1 MKSLLTIAMALCWL
15 PLSLLADEKEVVNE
29 APQFEVKGVVVDE
42 NGGPLPGA
50 SVWVKGTVVG
60 AGTDVN
66 GNFSFKLTT
75 TEKCVLRVSF
85 TGYTPE
91 ERTVTPGADTLYR
104 FQLRPSDNPL
114 DEVVVTSLR
123 VPKPLKEVPVVT
135 RVISRSDIERLNPL
149 DLQSLLEYQMPG
161 LQFGIAHGSGLP
173 ELKYQGSTGG
183 YVLFMIDGERVA
195 GEGSSNNIDYNLVD
209 IDNVE
214 RVEIVKGPMSTLY
227 GSQAMGGVVNII
239 TRDAGR
245 PFTGEVSARYGTND
259 EQKYS
264 LSLGTKQGRFSSMT
278 TGSYRKRDAY
288 AVEDEEGQISYTHYK
303 DIHGQD
309 SVVADTSTL
318 GLTSVK
324 GFEIWQASEKL
335 SFTFNERLRASLKGA
350 YYHNKVL
357 DYAAGKVWD
366 EFSNYSINPQVYYS
380 INANHYLDVTYL
392 YENYVKREKN
402 NAGKNDKVFGDQTNT
417 ARIVY
422 TGQLGEKHL
431 LTAGAEL
438 NTQRLRHYWF
448 GNGTGRVYEAQNYAV
463 YVQEDW
469 RVSDKFN
476 VVAGVRGNIH
486 SKYGFHASASVSLMC
501 RVGVLA
507 LRGGYGMGFRIPSLK
522 ELYSEYDMGDNGWFL
537 ILGNE
542 DLEPETSHQGT
553 LSAEVTKGIFNAS
566 VSGYYTYYEN
576 EIALGS
582 APDGENQQYY
592 NAEHANRT
600 GLDATAQ
607 FRFRNGLE
615 LRAAYAYV
623 NANSEVDGYNR
634 ASDRP
639 HSMTFSASYTRAIRK
654 VTLSAA
660 LNGWW
665 MSSVDVWSKNS
676 ADGYVLNT
684 YDGRTFCSLNVT
696 GKFPR
701 GIRFSAVVD
710 NLFDFRDKNVTA
722 DQTVTPQRG
731 IGFIG
736 TLSINL
742 GDMFQL

>member
-1 MKSLLTIAMALCWL
+1 MRNLFAIIF
-15 PLSLLADEKEVVNE
+15 LLAFLPPLMAEEEETVNE
-29 APQFEVKGVVVDE
+29 APRHEVKGVVTDE
-42 NGGPLPGA
+42 RGEPLPGA
-50 SVWVKGTVVG
+50 SVWVKGTMVG

-66 GNFSFKLTT
+66 GRFAFKLST
-75 TEKCVLRVSF
+75 TERCVVRVSF
-85 TGYTPE
+85 TGYRAE

-114 DEVVVTSLR
+114 EEVVVTSLR
-123 VPKPLKEVPVVT
+123 APKPLKEVPVVT
-135 RVISRSDIERLNPL
+135 RVVSRADIERLNPL
-149 DLQSLLEYQMPG
+149 DLQSLLEYSMPG

-183 YVLFMIDGERVA
+183 YVLFMVDGERVA

-209 IDNVE
+209 VDNVE

-239 TRDAGR
+239 TRDANR
-245 PFTGEVSARYGTND
+245 PFSGNASVRQGTND
-259 EQKYS
+259 EGKYS

-278 TGSYRKRDAY
+278 TGSYRKREAY
-288 AVEDEEGQISYTHYK
+288 AVEDEEGQITLTHYK
-303 DIHGQD
+303 DTHGRD

-318 GLTSVK
+318 GMTSVK

-335 SFTFNERLRASLKGA
+335 SFTFNERLRASVKGS

-357 DYAAGKVWD
+357 DYAAGKTWD
-366 EFSNYSINPQVYYS
+366 EFSNYSVNPQVSHS
-380 INANHYLDVTYL
+380 INENHYLSLTYL

-402 NAGKNDKVFGDQTNT
+402 EAGKNDKVFGDQTNT
-417 ARIVY
+417 ARVEY
-422 TGQLGEKHL
+422 TGQLGERHL
-431 LTAGAEL
+431 FIAGAEL

-463 YVQEDW
+463 YAQEDW
-469 RVSDKFN
+469 RASERLN

-486 SKYGFHASASVSLMC
+486 SKYGFHASPSVSAMW
-501 RVGVLA
+501 RVGVLS

-522 ELYSEYDMGDNGWFL
+522 ELHSEYDMGDNGWFL

-553 LSAEVTKGIFNAS
+553 LSAEVTKGALNAT

-576 EIALGS
+576 EIALGA
-582 APDGENQQYY
+582 APDGKNQQYY
-592 NAEHANRT
+592 NAKHANRT

-607 FRFRNGLE
+607 LRLDNGLT
-615 LRAAYAYV
+615 LNASYAYV
-623 NANSEVDGYNR
+623 NANSKVDGYNM

-639 HSMTFSASYTRAIRK
+639 HSMTFSANYVKAIRR
-654 VTLSAA
+654 VTVSATLS
-660 LNGWW
+660 GWW
-665 MSSVDVWSKNS
+665 MSSVETWHKNE
-676 ADGYVLNT
+676 AGGYAREK
-684 YDGRTFCSLNVT
+684 YDGRTFCKLNVT

-701 GIRFSAVVD
+701 GIRFSADID
-710 NLFDFRDKNVTA
+710 NLFDFHDKNVTA
-722 DQTVTPQRG
+722 DQSVTPQRG

-736 TLSINL
+736 TLSVNL
-742 GDMFQL
+742 GDLFQL